1 MRFISTLGTAEPK
14 DFRGALFRGMAEDG
28 GLYVPEQLP
37 RLSGAFLAELNEHSF
52 HAIALEV
59 LAPFVDDIP
68 RDALRAII
76 ERAFNFQVPLVLL
89 EDRLH
94 LLELFHG
101 PTLAFK
107 DVGARFM
114 AQVMSHYLATEQRE
128 IAVLVATSGDTGSAV
143 AHGFFKVPHI
153 TVFVLYPSGRVS
165 DVQER
170 QMATLGG
177 NVRAIEVAGSFD
189 DCQRLVKRALSERP
203 PAAGRELTTANS
215 INIAR
220 LLPQVTYYLWGYAQW
235 RRAATAATRP
245 PQFVVPS
252 GNFGNIT
259 ATAYAR
265 AMGMPATR
273 LVAATNANDVVPEFL
288 RTGRYTPRASVATL
302 SNAMDVGDPSNL
314 SRLRALLG
322 NDAAKLGAQLQS
334 RSISDADTLRE
345 IRVIAAHTGT
355 VLDPHTAVA
364 MRVARA
370 LPDDIDTLV
379 AATAH
384 PAKFPEVMR
393 QAFGRDI
400 AVPESLAALAGL
412 AKLSVRIPA
421 EYDAF
426 RELLAR

>member
-1 MRFISTLGTAEPK
+1 M
-14 DFRGALFRGMAEDG
+14 
-28 GLYVPEQLP
+28 
-37 RLSGAFLAELNEHSF
+37 
-52 HAIALEV
+52 
-59 LAPFVDDIP
+59 
-68 RDALRAII
+68 
-76 ERAFNFQVPLVLL
+76 
-89 EDRLH
+89 
-94 LLELFHG
+94 
-101 PTLAFK
+101 
-107 DVGARFM
+107 
-114 AQVMSHYLATEQRE
+114 
-128 IAVLVATSGDTGSAV
+128 
-143 AHGFFKVPHI
+143 
-153 TVFVLYPSGRVS
+153 
-165 DVQER
+165 
-170 QMATLGG
+170 
-177 NVRAIEVAGSFD
+177 
-189 DCQRLVKRALSERP
+189 KRALAERP
-203 PAAGRELTTANS
+203 NAGGRELTTANS

-235 RRAATAATRP
+235 RRAATKETRP

-273 LVAATNANDVVPEFL
+273 LVAATNANDVVPKFL
-288 RTGRYTPRASVATL
+288 RTGRYEPRESVATL

-322 NDAAKLGAQLQS
+322 TEAAQLATQLEA
-334 RSISDADTLRE
+334 RAISDADTLRE

-370 LPDDIDTLV
+370 LPDDTDSIV

-384 PAKFPEVMR
+384 PAKFPDVMR

-400 AVPESLAALAGL
+400 AVPDSLAALAGL
-412 AKLSVRIPA
+412 PKLSVKIPA

-426 RELLAR
+426 RSLLDQ